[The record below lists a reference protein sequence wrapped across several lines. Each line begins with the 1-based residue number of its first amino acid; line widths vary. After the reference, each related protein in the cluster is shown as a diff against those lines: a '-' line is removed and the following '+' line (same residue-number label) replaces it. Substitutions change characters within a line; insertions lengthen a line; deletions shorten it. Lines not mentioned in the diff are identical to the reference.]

1 MSGSGIESQ
10 VALDGFIRVFIH
22 QKIRPRP
29 HRKMSFTGMTDVN
42 RKYKTMGLSGK
53 RSEEI
58 FRSCGQEDSLHL
70 TTSNAHKREN
80 RSKLQISALRKTP
93 HWGTAGWEK
102 ASASHLSR
110 KELDLKT
117 TTLLNGE
124 QFKKKKSGREQD
136 TGPRIIS
143 RAPQKPA
150 AGNERKLFM
159 FTKVGAFH
167 PAVAI

>member
-58 FRSCGQEDSLHL
+58 FRSCGQE
-70 TTSNAHKREN
+70 
-80 RSKLQISALRKTP
+80 KTP
-93 HWGTAGWEK
+93 Y
-102 ASASHLSR
+102 
-110 KELDLKT
+110 
-117 TTLLNGE
+117 
-124 QFKKKKSGREQD
+124 
-136 TGPRIIS
+136 I
-143 RAPQKPA
+143 
-150 AGNERKLFM
+150 
-159 FTKVGAFH
+159 
-167 PAVAI
+167 